1 MITTNEIKKIQTEAD
16 CLYTNTEVDSA
27 LNLMATAI
35 TNEMENEN
43 PLILCVLTGAIIPM
57 GHLLTRLNFPLEIDY
72 LHASRYKK
80 QTSGG
85 KLDWYT
91 EMNHSFKGRTL
102 LIVDDILDEG
112 ETLKAIVDYC
122 QSAGAKK
129 VYSAV
134 LVEKM
139 HDRKSEVKA
148 DFVGLE
154 TEDRYLFGYGMDYK
168 GYLRN
173 ANGIFAV
180 KGM

>member
-1 MITTNEIKKIQTEAD
+1 MTSTDDIKKIQYEAD
-16 CLYTNTEVDSA
+16 CLYTANEVETA
-27 LNLMATAI
+27 LNLMAAEIDKTI
-35 TNEMENEN
+35 GDND
-43 PLILCVLTGAIIPM
+43 PLVLCVLTGAIIPM
-57 GHLLTRLNFPLEIDY
+57 GHLLTRLSFPLEIDY
-72 LHASRYKK
+72 LHASRYRK

-85 KLDWYT
+85 ELGWYT
-91 EMNHSFKGRTL
+91 EMDHSFEGRTL

-112 ETLKAIVDYC
+112 ETLKAIVEYC
-122 QSAGAKK
+122 KQAGANSI
-129 VYSAV
+129 YTAV

-139 HDRKSEVKA
+139 HDRKSGIKA

-173 ANGIFAV
+173 ANGIYAV